1 MEKDNVFNKD
11 CWENWT
17 APCKKSKMRYFL
29 TSDVEINPKWFTD
42 PNVRT
47 ETIKLVEENMGRTL
61 PIVMIFFW
69 IYLLKQK
76 KYKQK

>member
-1 MEKDNVFNKD
+1 
-11 CWENWT
+11 
-17 APCKKSKMRYFL
+17 MRYFL
-29 TSDVEINPKWFTD
+29 TSYVEINPKWFAD

-47 ETIKLVEENMGRTL
+47 ETIKLIEENIGRTL
-61 PIVMIFFW
+61 PIVTIFFW